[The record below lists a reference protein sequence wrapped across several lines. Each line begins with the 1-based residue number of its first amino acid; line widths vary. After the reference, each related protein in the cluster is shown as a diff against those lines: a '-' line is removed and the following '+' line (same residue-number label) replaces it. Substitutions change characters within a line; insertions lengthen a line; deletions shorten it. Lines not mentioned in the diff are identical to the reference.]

1 VKRPCASVVSA
12 NWTAGDPARV
22 RVTVIGVPATGEPV
36 LSDRLPAI
44 V

>member
-1 VKRPCASVVSA
+1 VVSA